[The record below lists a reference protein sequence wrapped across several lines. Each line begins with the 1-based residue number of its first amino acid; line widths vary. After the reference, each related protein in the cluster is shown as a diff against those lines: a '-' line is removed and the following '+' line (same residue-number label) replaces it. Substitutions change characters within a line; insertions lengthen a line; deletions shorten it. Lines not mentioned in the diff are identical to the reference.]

1 MNNEN
6 KVDKM
11 RRPGTRRLVQLYAA
25 LLYNANL
32 KGFIDGH
39 IYTGNLKATCV
50 PGFNCYSCPGAIAS
64 CPLGSLQNA
73 LNAAGHTAP
82 WYVLGILALFGV
94 ILGRTICG
102 WICPLGL
109 IQELLHKIPT
119 PKIRKSHI
127 TRKLSYL
134 KYVFLAVFVV
144 AIPLIYGVGKG
155 IILPGFCKFICPAGT
170 FEGAVGLLQNPAN
183 ATSFYQLGAVFTNK
197 WVIMLVIGLACVF
210 CYRTFC
216 RFICPLGAIYGF
228 FNRFALTGVKVNP
241 DRCNGCGLCV
251 MKCQMDIKHVGDHEC
266 ISCGK
271 CIDTCAQGAISL
283 KCGKI
288 TLKGPEIGKNADPE
302 PVVQKRKKI
311 GRILWGVAIAVLVFA
326 VCWFNFIEPALE
338 KADEPA
344 AAAVVTEQAAVET
357 GSAETEAGPETAVE
371 ATAETASESSA
382 KPEAA
387 AETASESTAQAAAK
401 PATEPA
407 ANLPVGSAE
416 GNLLPDF
423 STDLL
428 NGGDFRL
435 SDHRGHVVILNF
447 WGTTCA
453 PCIAELPDFEK
464 LKVAYPDVEILAIH
478 AKAGAK
484 KAKDFLADK
493 GWDHLDFATD
503 SKEKGI
509 MTLLNVS
516 EALPSTIVLNPQGV
530 VTYHAQA
537 PLSYE
542 KLEALYKQA
551 LADGQGKA
559 AGAVTE
565 AAPEA
570 APGTAAE
577 PAAETAAETKPTAE
591 TAAETAAEPAA
602 ETAPESTAE
611 AAAKPAAEPAANLPV
626 GSAEGNLLPD
636 FTTDLLNGG
645 DFKLS
650 DHRGH
655 VVILNFWGTTCAPC
669 VEELPYYEKLKVAYP
684 DVEILAIHAK
694 AGAKKAKDFL
704 ADKGWDHLDFAT
716 DSKEKGIMK
725 LLNVSEALPSTIV
738 LNPQGVVTY
747 HAQAPLNYEKLEA
760 LYKAALSV

>member
-1 MNNEN
+1 MDKTMNNEN
-6 KVDKM
+6 KALANKKPENKREKM
-11 RRPGTRRLVQLYAA
+11 QRPGTRRLVQLYAA

-50 PGFNCYSCPGAIAS
+50 PGFNCYSCPGAVAS

-82 WYVLGILALFGV
+82 WYVLGILALFGA

-134 KYVFLAVFVV
+134 KYVFLAVFVI

-155 IILPGFCKFICPAGT
+155 IILPGFCKYICPAGT
-170 FEGAVGLLQNPAN
+170 FEGAVGLLQNPVN

-197 WVIMLVIGLACVF
+197 WVIMLVIGLACIF

-241 DRCNGCGLCV
+241 ERCNGCGLCV

-271 CIDTCAQGAISL
+271 CINTCAQGAISL

-302 PVVQKRKKI
+302 PVIRKRKKI
-311 GRILWGVAIAVLVFA
+311 GRIIWGVAIAVLVFA

-344 AAAVVTEQAAVET
+344 AAAVVTEQATVET
-357 GSAETEAGPETAVE
+357 GSTVTEAGSETKESGTEESEIKETKNSQAV
-371 ATAETASESSA
+371 
-382 KPEAA
+382 AA
-387 AETASESTAQAAAK
+387 D
-401 PATEPA
+401 
-407 ANLPVGSAE
+407 LPVGSAE

-428 NGGDFRL
+428 NGSDFKL

-464 LKVAYPDVEILAIH
+464 LKVTYPDVEILAIH
-478 AKAGAK
+478 ARAGAK
-484 KAKDFLADK
+484 KAKEFLEDK

-509 MTLLNVS
+509 MSLLNVS

-542 KLEALYKQA
+542 KLEALYKAA
-551 LADGQGKA
+551 LTDDQGK
-559 AGAVTE
+559 
-565 AAPEA
+565 
-570 APGTAAE
+570 
-577 PAAETAAETKPTAE
+577 
-591 TAAETAAEPAA
+591 
-602 ETAPESTAE
+602 
-611 AAAKPAAEPAANLPV
+611 
-626 GSAEGNLLPD
+626 
-636 FTTDLLNGG
+636 
-645 DFKLS
+645 
-650 DHRGH
+650 
-655 VVILNFWGTTCAPC
+655 
-669 VEELPYYEKLKVAYP
+669 
-684 DVEILAIHAK
+684 
-694 AGAKKAKDFL
+694 
-704 ADKGWDHLDFAT
+704 
-716 DSKEKGIMK
+716 
-725 LLNVSEALPSTIV
+725 
-738 LNPQGVVTY
+738 
-747 HAQAPLNYEKLEA
+747 
-760 LYKAALSV
+760 